1 MIAAT
6 ECTSNHPKSL
16 KPLGG
21 FNRPQAS
28 ANILTTALF
37 VGSDGLSDI
46 RPQAEATL
54 DVSRTSAHL
63 ARLQRGLLA
72 CMIGF

>member
-1 MIAAT
+1 MSKMIAAT

-16 KPLGG
+16 KPPED

-28 ANILTTALF
+28 ANILTAVLC

-46 RPQAEATL
+46 RQQADATL
-54 DVSRTSAHL
+54 DISRTSAHL
-63 ARLQRGLLA
+63 TY
-72 CMIGF
+72 GFSEVC